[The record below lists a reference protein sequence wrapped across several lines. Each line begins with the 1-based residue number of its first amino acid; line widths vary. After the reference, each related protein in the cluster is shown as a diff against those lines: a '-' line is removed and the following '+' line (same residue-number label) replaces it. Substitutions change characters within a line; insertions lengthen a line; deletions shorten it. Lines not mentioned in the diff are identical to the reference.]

1 MGGEHL
7 SVLSNIIKSV
17 RASVKQRARLRPVE
31 AMEIGRFPRRSLITA
46 IEQAPKAPLIAEVKR
61 ASPSAGNI
69 RPNADVLEAA
79 RAMLRGGAIA
89 LSVLTEPK
97 YFKGDPSFLRE
108 IRNVVEVPVL
118 RKDFIVDE
126 YQLYESAELGADV
139 ILLIA
144 KVLKQELPR
153 FMRLAEELGMECL
166 VEVASVDEVRQAV
179 SAEARLIGINNR
191 DLETLDVN
199 LDHTRELAPIVPEDM
214 FLISESG
221 IRLPEDVRA
230 MLEAGADAV
239 LVGTALMQADDIE
252 GKVRSLVDVR

>member
-1 MGGEHL
+1 L
-7 SVLSNIIKSV
+7 SVLAKIVKSV
-17 RASVKQRARLRPVE
+17 RASVKRQARLRPIE
-31 AMEIGRFPRRSLITA
+31 AMKIDRSSKRSLIAA
-46 IEQAPKAPLIAEVKR
+46 IERAPMAPLIAEVKR
-61 ASPSAGNI
+61 ASPSAGDI
-69 RPNADVLEAA
+69 KPDADVLEAA

-97 YFKGDPSFLRE
+97 YFKGDSSFLRE

-126 YQLYESAELGADV
+126 YQLHESAELGADAV
-139 ILLIA
+139 LLIGR
-144 KVLKQELPR
+144 VLKQELPR

-166 VEVASVDEVRQAV
+166 VEVTSVDEVRLAV

-199 LDHTRELAPIVPEDM
+199 LDHTIELAPVVPEDVM
-214 FLISESG
+214 LVSESG